1 MLRMYS
7 GRKGERGF
15 TLIEL
20 MIVIAIISILASIA
34 IPQFQAY
41 RIRAFNASANAD
53 IKNAYSAAQAYFAE
67 SPEGTVTEALLT
79 ISGFRPTDGVTLT
92 IADGSIGALSLSA
105 AHSKGTLTYT
115 IDANGAITSS

>member
-41 RIRAFNASANAD
+41 RVRAFNASANAD
-53 IKNAYSAAQAYFAE
+53 IKNAYSAA
-67 SPEGTVTEALLT
+67 
-79 ISGFRPTDGVTLT
+79 
-92 IADGSIGALSLSA
+92 
-105 AHSKGTLTYT
+105 
-115 IDANGAITSS
+115 